1 MTDRFFV
8 HYYFEKF
15 GSESYF
21 ENRLIGKN
29 YFNSRLRD
37 MCKHSG
43 VTGGGVKEYIT
54 TNSLRATMI
63 QWLLDEGHPAT
74 VIATRTG
81 HRDLKSL
88 HSYNHLHSEEG
99 YNQQLSL
106 FSSTRT
112 MNPEMKLSS
121 TQNFPVKKRKLE
133 VVNDL
138 PTSQHRNFKS

>member
-8 HYYFEKF
+8 HYYSKKF
-15 GSESYF
+15 GRESYF
-21 ENRLIGKN
+21 EDRSIGKN

-37 MCKHSG
+37 RSKHSG